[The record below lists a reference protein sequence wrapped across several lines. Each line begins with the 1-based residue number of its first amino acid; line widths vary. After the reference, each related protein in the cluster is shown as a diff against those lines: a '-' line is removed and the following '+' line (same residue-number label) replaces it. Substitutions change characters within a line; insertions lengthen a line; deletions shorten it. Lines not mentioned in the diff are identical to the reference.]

1 MGDKNTDSKLD
12 SSQDSSPVGNEPSA
26 DSNPPKDPIVDI
38 KNEPTEK
45 VFTQSQVEAL
55 LQKVRTDEKKK
66 VYPELDKL
74 KKARE
79 ESTKKIQLLEEDL
92 KTKQSEIE
100 GIRSGKVAEVDSIN
114 RELTELREQ
123 NKKLETSI
131 QSIADAA
138 AERIRKSELSAFR
151 EKQIRE
157 AKLKHLSS
165 YVHGDTEEEILQ
177 SIEVAKMS
185 EAKILEDAKAN
196 ARTELS
202 GTLPKPLAPDG
213 SRGKNYDIIS
223 PKDRV
228 AVAKKGP
235 EEYRKIREQLLKQ
248 ASS

>member
-1 MGDKNTDSKLD
+1 MGDKNTDPKLD
-12 SSQDSSPVGNEPSA
+12 LSQDSSPAGNEPK
-26 DSNPPKDPIVDI
+26 DSNPPKDPIVDS
-38 KNEPTEK
+38 KKEPTEK

-55 LQKVRTDEKKK
+55 LQKARSDEKKK

-74 KKARE
+74 KKSRE

-131 QSIADAA
+131 EKVVNDA
-138 AERIRKSELSAFR
+138 AERIRQSDLAAFR
-151 EKQIRE
+151 EKHIRE
-157 AKLKHLSS
+157 AKLKHLAS
-165 YVHGDTEEEILQ
+165 YVSGNDEEEILK
-177 SIEVAKMS
+177 SIEIAKVS

-202 GTLPKPLAPDG
+202 GDLPKPLAPDG
-213 SRGKNYDIIS
+213 SQGKNYDIIS
-223 PKDRV
+223 PKDRA
-228 AVAKKGP
+228 AVARKNSG
-235 EEYRKIREQLLKQ
+235 EYQKIRAQLLKQ